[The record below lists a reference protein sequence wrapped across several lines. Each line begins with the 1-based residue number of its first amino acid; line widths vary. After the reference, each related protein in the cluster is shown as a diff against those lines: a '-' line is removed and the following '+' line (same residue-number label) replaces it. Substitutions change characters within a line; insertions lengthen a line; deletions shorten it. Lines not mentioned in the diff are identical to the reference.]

1 MRERIRL
8 YGDYKPLPGFIMG
21 VLYRGFIGFM
31 YLSRHL
37 RVIVCI
43 CKCIYIY
50 IYIYICVWTL
60 GLHIEAGYPL

>member
-1 MRERIRL
+1 MGI
-8 YGDYKPLPGFIMG
+8 GFYKPLPGFIMG

-43 CKCIYIY
+43 CKYTYIYVCVYVYIY
-50 IYIYICVWTL
+50 I
-60 GLHIEAGYPL
+60 